1 MRTQDFEADGG
12 CGGGSISVQHPQ
24 RVPLGGLPVIW
35 CSGAPARPCQLI
47 PEGVE
52 VFRFCWPGCTVNQ
65 NYQKRRLA
73 AVSLY
78 MKNLN

>member
-35 CSGAPARPCQLI
+35 HS
-47 PEGVE
+47 
-52 VFRFCWPGCTVNQ
+52 
-65 NYQKRRLA
+65 RRVRALSTNTRG
-73 AVSLY
+73 SL
-78 MKNLN
+78 KIFGFVCRHQVG